1 MAKKKT
7 EYGADDIVEV
17 DDQEHVRRR
26 VGVYLGS
33 ADSRGMTT
41 AVREI
46 IDNSVDEAIEG
57 HGGKISITFY
67 EDGSAEVVD
76 SGRGIPSEDNAQG
89 QNALILSCSH
99 LRAGGKFSEKAYGS
113 SGGLNGMGM
122 SAVNACST
130 RMDVRVYRDGK
141 QYDISFQAGHPGFF
155 AKAGTPNSK
164 FTPADK
170 PRIKRDTRS
179 AAEKKERPTGTS
191 VRFWP
196 DFGVFVPGS
205 SFDIDDIR
213 FRVRSEAFQ
222 DKRLDFTIIDE
233 VHPLED
239 GSPRV
244 DRYQYDGGLSEM
256 LATLTPSE
264 FYSKPVLLH
273 ADTEFTQNRLVQ
285 RKNLPDFDP
294 SQLAPGD
301 DENEWVP
308 GPNVVKPLSIDFA
321 FAYTGVEDDDT
332 VLKSYVNMINTA
344 EGGTHADGVWQA
356 MGRVMR
362 NYVSKTPGLMTKA
375 EQAKKEEQVTL
386 DDIRTGFV
394 GAVSVRIPEP
404 DFTGQEKSK
413 FSSPVTPAVSKAVG
427 DQLAIWLGNKANARM
442 AKAIG
447 KRIVE
452 AKRERLVQ
460 KRLKETQKK
469 ASRLEAATAMPEK
482 LVECKEPGSPYAE
495 LHICEGDSAMS
506 TLKAARDSRYQA
518 IMPIRG
524 KILNVH
530 KSTQAKMLDNKE
542 CQGIITALGAGFKSS
557 FKLEDLRYNNVFIA
571 TDADDDGLHIACLL
585 ITFFWTY
592 MRPMLEDGRVYVC
605 EPPLFATKVG
615 GKTPR
620 MEYAIDDDAQ
630 EKLLTDL
637 RRKHQPIVS
646 ISRLKGLG
654 EMTAD
659 QFWDTTLNP
668 ETRSVRRVT
677 IEDVKEAAH
686 ALDLAMGKQVEPRRE
701 WIFKEYDKIDRSELD
716 I

>member
-1 MAKKKT
+1 MARKQDSKA
-7 EYGADDIVEV
+7 YSADDIVEV

-57 HGGKISITFY
+57 HGGKIDITFY
-67 EDGSAEVVD
+67 ADGSAEVSD
-76 SGRGIPSEDNAQG
+76 SGRGIPAEDNAQG

-99 LRAGGKFSEKAYGS
+99 LRAGGKFSDKSYTS

-155 AKAGTPNSK
+155 AKPGTPNAK

-170 PRIKRDTRS
+170 PKVKRDSRS
-179 AAEKKERPTGTS
+179 AEEKKARPTGTS

-196 DFGVFVPGS
+196 DFGVFIPGS
-205 SFDIDDIR
+205 NFDIDDIR
-213 FRVRSEAFQ
+213 FRVKSEAFQ
-222 DKRLDFTIIDE
+222 DKRLDFTVTDE
-233 VHPLED
+233 VNTLED
-239 GSPRV
+239 GSPRI
-244 DRYQYDGGLSEM
+244 DHYQFDGGLCEM
-256 LATLTPSE
+256 LPTLVPGSDLLT
-264 FYSKPVLLH
+264 KPVMLH
-273 ADTEFTQNRLVQ
+273 ADTTFVQNRTVQ
-285 RKNLPDFDP
+285 RKTLEGFDP
-294 SQLAPGD
+294 SQLGPGET
-301 DENEWVP
+301 ENDWVP
-308 GPNVVKPLSIDFA
+308 GPDIVKPLSIDFA
-321 FAYTGVEDDDT
+321 FAYNGLDDDST
-332 VLKSYVNMINTA
+332 VLKSYVNMINTVD
-344 EGGTHADGVWQA
+344 GGTHEEGIWLATN
-356 MGRVMR
+356 RVLR
-362 NYVSKTPGLMTKA
+362 NYIKGTQGLLRKNEDVPA
-375 EQAKKEEQVTL
+375 L
-386 DDIRTGFV
+386 DDVKSGFV

-413 FSSPVTPAVSKAVG
+413 FSSPVKDAVSKAIG
-427 DQLAIWLGNKANARM
+427 DELSAWLSNKSHAAQ
-442 AKAIG
+442 AKLMG

-452 AKRERLVQ
+452 AERERLVQ
-460 KRLKETQKK
+460 KRMKETQKK
-469 ASRLEAATAMPEK
+469 AARLEGATAMPDK
-482 LVECKEPGSPYAE
+482 LVECKEPKSPYAE

-557 FKLEDLRYNNVFIA
+557 FNIDDLRYNNVFIA

-592 MRPMLEDGRVYVC
+592 MRPMLENGRIYVC

-620 MEYAIDDDAQ
+620 MEYAIDDEAQ
-630 EKLLTDL
+630 EKLLADL
-637 RRKHQPIVS
+637 KRRKQPIVS

-677 IEDVKEAAH
+677 IDDVQAAREK
-686 ALDLAMGKQVEPRRE
+686 LDLTMGKQVEPRRE
-701 WIFKEYDKIDRSELD
+701 WIFDEYDQIDRSELD